1 MSDEERLKPAE
12 ESDVESATAE
22 EISAEEGQI
31 DVESVDLSDVDSS
44 KSSSGEGPSEESGS
58 EDPIL
63 VDMEGPEIP
72 VVDEELQN
80 ARAKAADYLN
90 RMTRIQAEMDNL
102 RKRTARD
109 VEKAHKFA
117 LEPFAK
123 ELLAVADSMDL
134 GLTAAK
140 DSEDVASLKEGME
153 LTRKQLFG
161 ALEKFN
167 VEVMD
172 AMGVKFDPE
181 QHEALTMVPNPEMEP
196 NTVMDVIQKGYTL
209 NGRLLRPA
217 RVIVSSS

>member
-1 MSDEERLKPAE
+1 MSDADVKPEEEQKMDETADQVTDEATESVVEEATEEVAAEAAPEGE
-12 ESDVESATAE
+12 ESAE
-22 EISAEEGQI
+22 A
-31 DVESVDLSDVDSS
+31 VTDS
-44 KSSSGEGPSEESGS
+44 
-58 EDPIL
+58 
-63 VDMEGPEIP
+63 
-72 VVDEELQN
+72 ELQQ
-80 ARAKAADYLN
+80 AKFQAADYLD
-90 RMTRIQAEMDNL
+90 RMTRMQAEMDNL

-109 VEKAHKFA
+109 VEKARKFA
-117 LEPFAK
+117 LEGFAK

-134 GLTAAK
+134 GLKAAQ
-140 DSEDVASLKEGME
+140 DAEEVATLIEGME

-161 ALEKFN
+161 ALDKFN

-181 QHEALTMVPNPEMEP
+181 QHEAMTMVPNPDMEP

>member
-1 MSDEERLKPAE
+1 MIEDSEVMAAE
-12 ESDVESATAE
+12 GAAVAQQ
-22 EISAEEGQI
+22 EEGGE
-31 DVESVDLSDVDSS
+31 VEVVAVNDEVVDLS
-44 KSSSGEGPSEESGS
+44 SEATLEEQKG
-58 EDPIL
+58 DPIL
-63 VDMEGPEIP
+63 VDTDSEATVA
-72 VVDEELQN
+72 VVDAELEE
-80 ARAKAADYLN
+80 AKAQAADYLE

-117 LEPFAK
+117 LEPFAR
-123 ELLAVADSMDL
+123 ELLAVADSMDH
-134 GLTAAK
+134 GLKAARGSGDI
-140 DSEDVASLKEGME
+140 DSLREGVE

-167 VEVMD
+167 IEVMD

-181 QHEALTMVPNPEMEP
+181 QHEAMTLVPNPELTP

-217 RVIVSSS
+217 RVIVSS

>member
-1 MSDEERLKPAE
+1 MSEEGVNPEEEQAAEAVAE
-12 ESDVESATAE
+12 EHAEATTDEVEAVE
-22 EISAEEGQI
+22 
-31 DVESVDLSDVDSS
+31 ESVEATESVETEEVEAVADS
-44 KSSSGEGPSEESGS
+44 
-58 EDPIL
+58 
-63 VDMEGPEIP
+63 
-72 VVDEELQN
+72 ELEQ
-80 ARAKAADYLN
+80 AKAQAADYLD
-90 RMTRIQAEMDNL
+90 RMTRMQAEMDNL

-109 VEKAHKFA
+109 VEKARKFA
-117 LEPFAK
+117 LEGFAK

-134 GLTAAK
+134 GLNAAQ
-140 DSEDVASLKEGME
+140 DADDVTTLVEGME

-181 QHEALTMVPNPEMEP
+181 QHEAMTMVPNPEMEP

>member
-1 MSDEERLKPAE
+1 MSEEEVKPESEEEQVAE
-12 ESDVESATAE
+12 ESTETVAAESDVAE
-22 EISAEEGQI
+22 ETTEEATEATVEESAEEVAEPTNAEM
-31 DVESVDLSDVDSS
+31 VE
-44 KSSSGEGPSEESGS
+44 
-58 EDPIL
+58 
-63 VDMEGPEIP
+63 
-72 VVDEELQN
+72 Q
-80 ARAKAADYLN
+80 AKAQAADYLD
-90 RMTRIQAEMDNL
+90 RMTRMQAEMDNL

-109 VEKAHKFA
+109 VSNARKFA

-123 ELLAVADSMDL
+123 ELLAVADSIDL
-134 GLTAAK
+134 GLNAAK
-140 DSEDVASLKEGME
+140 DSDDVSSLIEGME

-161 ALEKFN
+161 TLEKFN

-181 QHEALTMVPNPEMEP
+181 QHEAMTMVPNPEMEP